1 MSWCTIVDKVSQL
14 TNDVDLIYTRIGG
27 RVNVDDLA
35 TLEPFITMTDV
46 QVNHFTG
53 GQHAFVFVAIFLRKC
68 CSDNC

>member
-1 MSWCTIVDKVSQL
+1 MCRCECLGVLLWIKSPQL

-46 QVNHFTG
+46 QVNHFYWWTTC
-53 GQHAFVFVAIFLRKC
+53 LRF
-68 CSDNC
+68 CSYIS